1 MTKAL
6 PRPFPARKAAL
17 EACAADAKLKGK
29 EHQIPRENA
38 MRRLAL
44 AAFALLSI
52 AAAALADTFPSRP
65 IKIIVPTPPGGPVDV
80 MARLLANALP
90 AEFGQ
95 SVVVENK
102 PGAGNIIG
110 SKIAADAPP
119 DGYTLHVSSVSGL
132 ILSPL
137 IHKNPGYTT
146 ESFAPIALVTETPQ
160 LLVVNPNAPF
170 KDIKGLVAYA
180 MEHPGKL
187 NYSSGGVGTF
197 PNLAAELFKMLADVS
212 IVHVPYKGGGLALN
226 AVMAGEADMEFDTL
240 GTSLPLVRAGK
251 LRAVAISGKARS
263 AELPDVPTMD
273 ELGFP
278 QLITG
283 AWTALVAPKGTPP
296 DVIAKVN
303 AAANKALHSDAVQ
316 GTLQKLGAQALGGS
330 PQDLTRYISAET
342 AKWKPV
348 LEDLHIQ
355 AD

>member
-1 MTKAL
+1 
-6 PRPFPARKAAL
+6 
-17 EACAADAKLKGK
+17 
-29 EHQIPRENA
+29 
-38 MRRLAL
+38 MRRF
-44 AAFALLSI
+44 AF
-52 AAAALADTFPSRP
+52 AAAALLAFAAAGFADTYPSRP

-90 AEFGQ
+90 AELGQ

-110 SKIAADAPP
+110 SKIAADASP

-132 ILSPL
+132 VLSPL
-137 IHKNPGYTT
+137 IHKNPGYSA

-160 LLVVNPNAPF
+160 VLVANPNASF
-170 KDIKGLVAYA
+170 KDVKELVAYA
-180 MEHPGKL
+180 KEHPGKL
-187 NYSSGGVGTF
+187 NYSSGGIGTF
-197 PNLAAELFKMLADVS
+197 PNLAAELFKKLAGVN

-251 LRAVAISGKARS
+251 LRALAISGKARS
-263 AELPDVPTMD
+263 RELLDVPTMN
-273 ELGFP
+273 ELGYP

-283 AWTALVAPKGTPP
+283 AWTALLAPKDTPA
-296 DVIAKVN
+296 DIVAKLN
-303 AAANKALHSDAVQ
+303 AATNKALHSDAMQ
-316 GTLQKLGAQALGGS
+316 STLQKLGAQALGGL
-330 PQDLTRYISAET
+330 PQDLSGYILSET
-342 AKWKPV
+342 ARWKPV

>member
-1 MTKAL
+1 
-6 PRPFPARKAAL
+6 
-17 EACAADAKLKGK
+17 
-29 EHQIPRENA
+29 
-38 MRRLAL
+38 MRRF
-44 AAFALLSI
+44 AF
-52 AAAALADTFPSRP
+52 AAAALLSLASTAFADTYPSRP

-90 AEFGQ
+90 AELGQ

-137 IHKNPGYTT
+137 IHKNPGYSA

-160 LLVVNPNAPF
+160 LLVANPNAPF
-170 KDIKGLVAYA
+170 KDMKELVAYA
-180 MEHPGKL
+180 KGHPGKL
-187 NYSSGGVGTF
+187 NYSSGGIGTF
-197 PNLAAELFKMLADVS
+197 PNLAAELFKQLAGAN

-251 LRAVAISGKARS
+251 LRAIAISGKTRS
-263 AELPDVPTMD
+263 PELPDVPTMQ
-273 ELGFP
+273 ELGFA
-278 QLITG
+278 QLAAG
-283 AWTALVAPKGTPP
+283 AWTALVAPKGTPAEI
-296 DVIAKVN
+296 IAKLN
-303 AAANKALHSDAVQ
+303 AATNKALHSDAVQ
-316 GTLQKLGAQALGGS
+316 GTLQKLGTQAVGGT
-330 PQDLTRYISAET
+330 PQDLAAYISAET

-348 LEDLHIQ
+348 LADLHIQ

>member
-1 MTKAL
+1 
-6 PRPFPARKAAL
+6 
-17 EACAADAKLKGK
+17 
-29 EHQIPRENA
+29 
-38 MRRLAL
+38 MRRF
-44 AAFALLSI
+44 AF
-52 AAAALADTFPSRP
+52 AAAALLSLASTAFADTYPSRP

-90 AEFGQ
+90 AELGQ

-137 IHKNPGYTT
+137 IHKNPGYST

-160 LLVVNPNAPF
+160 LLVANPNAPF
-170 KDIKGLVAYA
+170 KDMKELVAYA
-180 MEHPGKL
+180 KGHPGKL
-187 NYSSGGVGTF
+187 NYSSGGIGTF
-197 PNLAAELFKMLADVS
+197 PNLAAELFKQLAGVN

-251 LRAVAISGKARS
+251 LRAIAISGKTRS
-263 AELPDVPTMD
+263 PELPDVPTMQ
-273 ELGFP
+273 ELGFA
-278 QLITG
+278 QLAAG
-283 AWTALVAPKGTPP
+283 AWTALVAPKGTPAEI
-296 DVIAKVN
+296 IAKLN
-303 AAANKALHSDAVQ
+303 AATNKALHSDAVQ
-316 GTLQKLGAQALGGS
+316 GTLQKLGTHAVGGT
-330 PQDLTRYISAET
+330 PQDLAAYISAET

-348 LEDLHIQ
+348 LADLHIQ

>member
-1 MTKAL
+1 
-6 PRPFPARKAAL
+6 
-17 EACAADAKLKGK
+17 
-29 EHQIPRENA
+29 
-38 MRRLAL
+38 MRRVAL
-44 AAFALLSI
+44 AAFALLAF
-52 AAAALADTFPSRP
+52 AAAALADTYPSRP

-90 AEFGQ
+90 SELGQ

-110 SKIAADAPP
+110 SKIAADAAP

-137 IHKNPGYTT
+137 IHKNPGYSAD
-146 ESFAPIALVTETPQ
+146 SFAPIVLVTETPQ
-160 LLVVNPNAPF
+160 LLVVNPNTPF
-170 KDIKGLVAYA
+170 KDVKGLVAYA
-180 MEHPGKL
+180 KEHPGKL
-187 NYSSGGVGTF
+187 NYSSGGIGTF
-197 PNLAAELFKMLADVS
+197 PNLAAELFKTLAGVT

-251 LRAVAISGKARS
+251 LRAVAISGKTRS
-263 AELPDVPTMD
+263 PELPDVPSMD

-283 AWTALVAPKGTPP
+283 AWTALVAAKGTPP
-296 DVIAKVN
+296 DFIAKLN
-303 AAANKALHSDAVQ
+303 AATNKALRSEAMRS
-316 GTLQKLGAQALGGS
+316 TLQKLGAQAVGGT
-330 PQDLTRYISAET
+330 PQDLTDYISAET

-348 LEDLHIQ
+348 LEGLHID

>member
-1 MTKAL
+1 
-6 PRPFPARKAAL
+6 
-17 EACAADAKLKGK
+17 
-29 EHQIPRENA
+29 
-38 MRRLAL
+38 MRRVAL
-44 AAFALLSI
+44 AAFALLAF
-52 AAAALADTFPSRP
+52 AAAALADAYPSRP

-90 AEFGQ
+90 SELGQ

-110 SKIAADAPP
+110 SKIAADAAPDGYIIGSKIAADAAP

-137 IHKNPGYTT
+137 IHKNPGYSAD
-146 ESFAPIALVTETPQ
+146 SFAPIVLVTETPQ
-160 LLVVNPNAPF
+160 LLVVNPNTPF
-170 KDIKGLVAYA
+170 KDVKGLVAYA
-180 MEHPGKL
+180 KEHPGKL
-187 NYSSGGVGTF
+187 NYSSGGIGTF
-197 PNLAAELFKMLADVS
+197 PNLAAELFKTLAGVT

-251 LRAVAISGKARS
+251 LRAVAISGKTRS
-263 AELPDVPTMD
+263 PELPDVPSMD

-283 AWTALVAPKGTPP
+283 AWTALVAAKGTPP
-296 DVIAKVN
+296 DFIAKLN
-303 AAANKALHSDAVQ
+303 AATNKALRSEAMRS
-316 GTLQKLGAQALGGS
+316 TLQKLGAQAVGGT
-330 PQDLTRYISAET
+330 PQDLTDYISAET

-348 LEDLHIQ
+348 LEGLHID

>member
-1 MTKAL
+1 MRRIAV
-6 PRPFPARKAAL
+6 AAL
-17 EACAADAKLKGK
+17 AL
-29 EHQIPRENA
+29 I
-38 MRRLAL
+38 AL
-44 AAFALLSI
+44 AATAE
-52 AAAALADTFPSRP
+52 AETYPSRP
-65 IKIIVPTPPGGPVDV
+65 VKVIVPTPPGGPVDV

-90 AEFGQ
+90 AELGQ

-110 SKIAADAPP
+110 SKIAAEAPP

-137 IHKNPGYTT
+137 IHKNPGYSA

-160 LLVVNPNAPF
+160 LLVVSPNVPF
-170 KDIKGLVAYA
+170 RDVRELITYA
-180 MEHPGKL
+180 KEHPGKL
-187 NYSSGGVGTF
+187 NYSSGGIGTF
-197 PNLAAELFKMLADVS
+197 PNLAAELFKKLTGAH

-251 LRAVAISGKARS
+251 LRALAISGKRRTP
-263 AELPDVPTMD
+263 ELPDVPTMQ

-278 QLITG
+278 ELITG
-283 AWTALVAPKGTPP
+283 AWTAFVAPKGTPAEI
-296 DVIAKVN
+296 IARLN
-303 AAANKALHSDAVQ
+303 AATNEALHSDAMQ
-316 GTLQKLGAQALGGS
+316 GTLRKLGSQAVGGT
-330 PQDLTRYISAET
+330 PQDLANYISAET

-348 LEDLHIQ
+348 LADLHIQ